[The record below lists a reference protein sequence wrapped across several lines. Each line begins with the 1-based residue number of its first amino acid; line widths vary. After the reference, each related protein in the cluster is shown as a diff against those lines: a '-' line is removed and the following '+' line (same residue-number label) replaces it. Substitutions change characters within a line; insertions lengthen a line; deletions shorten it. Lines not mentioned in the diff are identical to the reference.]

1 MHWSMRSFNIP
12 HWATHGHLTVF
23 SARGSRE
30 FEPCL
35 AGVGNLN
42 RKCQL
47 FPAEHKCYV
56 YKYAGVSAKCF
67 TIASEWLRRK
77 VLKGQGFKAWSTC
90 RRVLSLMLPF
100 TKKWVGHMT
109 TREFEQTN
117 LQKNVQASNW
127 WTHNW
132 IIILIIII
140 SSLRIG
146 WHIPT
151 VASSR
156 QIPRSFRCKCK
167 CCHCYSVSA
176 LWSTLI
182 AWASC
187 AAALAVAS
195 SACTTCCETTQL
207 IFSQYHDHSQIF
219 NIVLFGTQLCN
230 EQNQF

>member
-23 SARGSRE
+23 PARGSRE

-56 YKYAGVSAKCF
+56 YKYAGVSVKCF

-90 RRVLSLMLPF
+90 KRILSLMLPF
-100 TKKWVGHMT
+100 TKKWVGHMN

-117 LQKNVQASNW
+117 LQKFKCPGIGRMSRLQIDERITES
-127 WTHNW
+127 
-132 IIILIIII
+132 LSLSL
-140 SSLRIG
+140 SSVHWESGYIFLQLL
-146 WHIPT
+146 HHD
-151 VASSR
+151 
-156 QIPRSFRCKCK
+156 RSQEV
-167 CCHCYSVSA
+167 SVVNA
-176 LWSTLI
+176 NAVI
-182 AWASC
+182 AI
-187 AAALAVAS
+187 
-195 SACTTCCETTQL
+195 Q
-207 IFSQYHDHSQIF
+207 
-219 NIVLFGTQLCN
+219 
-230 EQNQF
+230 